1 MMRAVCSEHKKQIQM
16 LKSFDCQGV
25 FTEYFEINLN
35 NTMLVWN
42 RTELS
47 LCVRTVRLFFLRRL
61 HDDDGLTN
69 HNKKEAGRL
78 DMQAADS

>member
-1 MMRAVCSEHKKQIQM
+1 MRAVCSQHKKQIQM
-16 LKSFDCQGV
+16 LKSFDCEGV

-42 RTELS
+42 GTELS
-47 LCVRTVRLFFLRRL
+47 LCVRTVGLFLRRL